1 MASLHRR
8 RHGAPRLRVLLWCAL
23 FVAFLLTGFQTGYR
37 LYTYLGDLLAVV
49 RISPGRI
56 AISPPSTLLTTG
68 SPDEGQVGLPQ
79 WAGKGR
85 VNILIL
91 GTDRRDKGE
100 KAARTDTMMVASLD
114 PVARRAVVLSIPR
127 DLWVFIP
134 GYGEGRI
141 NTAHFYGELNG
152 GQGPVLA
159 KETVEANLGIPI
171 DYHVRLDFEGFKGI
185 VDTLGGVTI
194 DVEAPI
200 RDDMFPDDNYGYR
213 TIHIPA
219 GRQEMD
225 GTMLL
230 RYVRTRHGG
239 NDFERMRRQQQA
251 LRALAQRA
259 LNLDLLPRLPA
270 LINTALDAIS
280 TDIQPLEILALANL
294 GSQIG
299 LDGLEMKAIDESLTT
314 PFVTLDGAQILLPD
328 KAGMEAMLEGLFAP
342 STSQASLDASPAP
355 GPSRLPPWTATFQ
368 GRQGVPGRGTR
379 TGWQVP
385 LACHPSTLSGLGQ
398 GVPGQAGQAASEGEV
413 RIVIRNGTMQ
423 VGLAEEV
430 ADLLYRR
437 GYDVQKH
444 IDLEA
449 PQYEET
455 VITSREESME
465 LARNLAG
472 LLGIDRVFLTSFEG
486 EDAEIT
492 ILLGQGFALP

>member
-1 MASLHRR
+1 MSLHRR
-8 RHGAPRLRVLLWCAL
+8 RHGAPWLRGLLWCTL

-37 LYTYLGDLLAVV
+37 AYTYLGDLLAVV

-56 AISPPSTLLTTG
+56 AFSPPSTLLTTG
-68 SPDEGQVGLPQ
+68 SPEEGQVGLPQ
-79 WAGKGR
+79 WGGKGR

-91 GTDRRDKGE
+91 GTDRRSEGE
-100 KAARTDTMMVASLD
+100 RAARTDTMMVASLD
-114 PVARRAVVLSIPR
+114 PVAKRAVILSIPR

-152 GQGPVLA
+152 QGPALA

-171 DYHVRLDFEGFKGI
+171 DYYVRLDFEGFKEI
-185 VDTLGGVTI
+185 VDTLGGVSI

-213 TIHIPA
+213 TIYIPA

-225 GTMLL
+225 GEMLL
-230 RYVRTRHGG
+230 QYVRTRHGG

-259 LNLDLLPRLPA
+259 LDLNLLPRLPA

-280 TDIQPLEILALANL
+280 SDIQPLEILALANL

-314 PFVTLDGAQILLPD
+314 PFMTLDGAQILLPY
-328 KAGMEAMLEGLFAP
+328 KARIEALLEELFGP
-342 STSQASLDASPAP
+342 STSLASLDNKD
-355 GPSRLPPWTATFQ
+355 
-368 GRQGVPGRGTR
+368 
-379 TGWQVP
+379 
-385 LACHPSTLSGLGQ
+385 
-398 GVPGQAGQAASEGEV
+398 EEV
-413 RIVIRNGTMQ
+413 RIVIRNGTTQ

-437 GYDVQKH
+437 GYDVQKY

-455 VITSREESME
+455 AITSREEGME

-472 LLGIDRVFLTSFEG
+472 LLGIDRVLLTSFEG
-486 EDAEIT
+486 EDADIT
-492 ILLGQGFALP
+492 ILLGRGFALP

>member
-1 MASLHRR
+1 VASLHRR
-8 RHGAPRLRVLLWCAL
+8 RHGAPWLRGLLWCTL

-37 LYTYLGDLLAVV
+37 VYTYLDDVLAVV
-49 RISPGRI
+49 RISSGRI
-56 AISPPSTLLTTG
+56 AFSPPSTLLTTG
-68 SPDEGQVGLPQ
+68 SPEEGQMGLPQ
-79 WAGKGR
+79 WGGKGR

-91 GTDRRDKGE
+91 GTDRRDTGE
-100 KAARTDTMMVASLD
+100 RAARTDTMMVASLD
-114 PVARRAVVLSIPR
+114 PVAKSAVVFSIPR

-152 GQGPVLA
+152 GQGPLLA

-171 DYHVRLDFEGFKGI
+171 DYYVRLDFEGFKEM
-185 VDTLGGVTI
+185 VDTLGGITI

-200 RDDMFPDDNYGYR
+200 RDDMFPDDDYGYR
-213 TIHIPA
+213 TIYIPA

-225 GTMLL
+225 GEMLL
-230 RYVRTRHGG
+230 QYVRTRHGG
-239 NDFERMRRQQQA
+239 SDFERMRRQQQA

-294 GSQIG
+294 GNQIG
-299 LDGLEMKAIDESLTT
+299 LDGLEMKAIDESLAT
-314 PFVTLDGAQILLPD
+314 PFVTLDGAQILLPN
-328 KAGMEAMLEGLFAP
+328 KAGIEVMLEELFAP
-342 STSQASLDASPAP
+342 SISLASLENK
-355 GPSRLPPWTATFQ
+355 G
-368 GRQGVPGRGTR
+368 
-379 TGWQVP
+379 
-385 LACHPSTLSGLGQ
+385 
-398 GVPGQAGQAASEGEV
+398 GEV
-413 RIVIRNGTMQ
+413 RIVIRNGTTQ
-423 VGLAEEV
+423 VGFAEEV

-437 GYDVQKH
+437 GYDVQRYS
-444 IDLEA
+444 DLEA
-449 PQYEET
+449 SQYEET

-472 LLGIDRVFLTSFEG
+472 LLGIDRVLLTSFEG

-492 ILLGQGFALP
+492 ILLGRGFALP

>member
-8 RHGAPRLRVLLWCAL
+8 HHRAPWLRALLWCTL
-23 FVAFLLTGFQTGYR
+23 FAAFLLTGFQTGYR
-37 LYTYLGDLLAVV
+37 AHTYLGDLLAVV

-56 AISPPSTLLTTG
+56 AFSPPSTLLTTG
-68 SPDEGQVGLPQ
+68 HPGEGQEGLPQ
-79 WAGKGR
+79 WGGKGR

-91 GTDRRDKGE
+91 GTDRRNEGE
-100 KAARTDTMMVASLD
+100 RAARTDTMMVASLD
-114 PVARRAVVLSIPR
+114 PVAGRAVILSIPR

-152 GQGPVLA
+152 GQGPAVV

-171 DYHVRLDFEGFKGI
+171 DYYVRLDFEGFKE
-185 VDTLGGVTI
+185 VVNTLGGVTI

-200 RDDMFPDDNYGYR
+200 RDDMFPDDNYGYQS
-213 TIHIPA
+213 IYIPA

-225 GTMLL
+225 GEMLL
-230 RYVRTRHGG
+230 QYVRTRHGR

-251 LRALAQRA
+251 LRALARRA
-259 LNLDLLPRLPA
+259 LDLNLLPRLPA

-314 PFVTLDGAQILLPD
+314 PFVTLDGAQILLPN
-328 KAGMEAMLEGLFAP
+328 KAGIEAMLEELFAP
-342 STSQASLDASPAP
+342 SIPLASLENK
-355 GPSRLPPWTATFQ
+355 
-368 GRQGVPGRGTR
+368 
-379 TGWQVP
+379 
-385 LACHPSTLSGLGQ
+385 GQ
-398 GVPGQAGQAASEGEV
+398 EV
-413 RIVIRNGTMQ
+413 RIVIRNDTTQ

-437 GYDVQKH
+437 GYDVQKY

-449 PQYEET
+449 PQFEET
-455 VITSREESME
+455 ALTSREESME

-472 LLGIDRVFLTSFEG
+472 LLGIDRVFLTAFEG
-486 EDAEIT
+486 EDADIT
-492 ILLGQGFALP
+492 ILLGRDFALP

>member
-1 MASLHRR
+1 MASLRR
-8 RHGAPRLRVLLWCAL
+8 RHHRAPWLRALLWCTL

-37 LYTYLGDLLAVV
+37 VYTYLGDLWAVV
-49 RISPGRI
+49 RIPPGRI
-56 AISPPSTLLTTG
+56 AFSPPSTLLTTG
-68 SPDEGQVGLPQ
+68 RPEEGQEGLPQ
-79 WAGKGR
+79 WGGKGR

-100 KAARTDTMMVASLD
+100 RAARTDTIMVASLD
-114 PVARRAVVLSIPR
+114 PVARRAVILSIPR

-141 NTAHFYGELNG
+141 NTAHFYGELSG
-152 GQGPVLA
+152 GQGPALA

-171 DYHVRLDFEGFKGI
+171 DYYVGLDFDGFREI

-213 TIHIPA
+213 SIYIPA
-219 GRQEMD
+219 GKQEMD
-225 GTMLL
+225 GEMLL
-230 RYVRTRHGG
+230 QYVRTRHGG

-259 LNLDLLPRLPA
+259 LSLDLLPRLPA
-270 LINTALDAIS
+270 LMNTTLDTIS
-280 TDIQPLEILALANL
+280 TDVQPLEILALANL
-294 GSQIG
+294 GSQID
-299 LDGLEMKAIDESLTT
+299 LDGLEMKAIDESLTI

-328 KAGMEAMLEGLFAP
+328 KAGIEAILEELFAP
-342 STSQASLDASPAP
+342 STSLASLENNREYVRHGEDGSPAP
-355 GPSRLPPWTATFQ
+355 GSSRIP
-368 GRQGVPGRGTR
+368 
-379 TGWQVP
+379 
-385 LACHPSTLSGLGQ
+385 
-398 GVPGQAGQAASEGEV
+398 GQAASDGEV
-413 RIVIRNGTMQ
+413 RIIIRNGTTQ

-437 GYDVQKH
+437 GYDVQKY

-455 VITSREESME
+455 AITSREESME

-472 LLGIDRVFLTSFEG
+472 LLGIDRVLLTSFEG
-486 EDAEIT
+486 EDADIT
-492 ILLGQGFALP
+492 ILLGRGFALP

>member
-8 RHGAPRLRVLLWCAL
+8 RHGAPWLRALLWCTL

-37 LYTYLGDLLAVV
+37 VQTYLGDLLAVL

-56 AISPPSTLLTTG
+56 AFSPPTTLLTTG
-68 SPDEGQVGLPQ
+68 RPEEGQEGLPQ
-79 WAGKGR
+79 WGGKGR

-91 GTDRRDKGE
+91 GTDRRDEGE
-100 KAARTDTMMVASLD
+100 RAARTDTIMVASLD
-114 PVARRAVVLSIPR
+114 PVARRGLILSIPR

-141 NTAHFYGELNG
+141 NTAYFYGELNG
-152 GQGPVLA
+152 QGPALA

-171 DYHVRLDFEGFKGI
+171 DHYVLLDFEGFKKI

-200 RDDMFPDDNYGYR
+200 RDHIFPDDNYGYK
-213 TIHIPA
+213 TIYIPA

-225 GTMLL
+225 GEMLL
-230 RYVRTRHGG
+230 QYVRTRHGG
-239 NDFERMRRQQQA
+239 DDFERMRRQQQA

-259 LNLDLLPRLPA
+259 FDLDLLPRLPA
-270 LINTALDAIS
+270 LIDTALDAIS

-299 LDGLEMKAIDESLTT
+299 LDGLEMKAIDESFTT

-328 KAGMEAMLEGLFAP
+328 KTGIEAILEELFAP
-342 STSQASLDASPAP
+342 STSLAS
-355 GPSRLPPWTATFQ
+355 Q
-368 GRQGVPGRGTR
+368 ENN
-379 TGWQVP
+379 
-385 LACHPSTLSGLGQ
+385 H
-398 GVPGQAGQAASEGEV
+398 EGEV
-413 RIVIRNGTMQ
+413 RIVIRNGTTQ

-437 GYDVQKH
+437 GYDVQKY
-444 IDLEA
+444 IDLDL

-455 VITSREESME
+455 VIASREESTE
-465 LARNLAG
+465 SARNLAG
-472 LLGIDRVFLTSFEG
+472 LLGIDQVLLTSFEG
-486 EDAEIT
+486 EDADIT

>member
-1 MASLHRR
+1 M
-8 RHGAPRLRVLLWCAL
+8 
-23 FVAFLLTGFQTGYR
+23 
-37 LYTYLGDLLAVV
+37 
-49 RISPGRI
+49 
-56 AISPPSTLLTTG
+56 
-68 SPDEGQVGLPQ
+68 GLPQ
-79 WAGKGR
+79 WGGKGR

-100 KAARTDTMMVASLD
+100 RAARTDTMMVASLD

-171 DYHVRLDFEGFKGI
+171 DYYVRLDFEGFKEI

-200 RDDMFPDDNYGYR
+200 RDDMFPDDDYGYR

-225 GTMLL
+225 GEMLL
-230 RYVRTRHGG
+230 QYVRTRHGG

-259 LNLDLLPRLPA
+259 LDLDLLPRLPV

-294 GSQIG
+294 GNQIG

-328 KAGMEAMLEGLFAP
+328 KAGIEAMLEELFAP
-342 STSQASLDASPAP
+342 SISLASLENN
-355 GPSRLPPWTATFQ
+355 
-368 GRQGVPGRGTR
+368 
-379 TGWQVP
+379 
-385 LACHPSTLSGLGQ
+385 H
-398 GVPGQAGQAASEGEV
+398 EEV
-413 RIVIRNGTMQ
+413 RIVIRNGTTQ

-437 GYDVQKH
+437 GYDVQKQ

-472 LLGIDRVFLTSFEG
+472 LLGIDRVLLTSFEG
-486 EDAEIT
+486 EDADIT
-492 ILLGQGFALP
+492 ILLGRGFALP

>member
-8 RHGAPRLRVLLWCAL
+8 RHGAPWLRALLWCTL

-37 LYTYLGDLLAVV
+37 VQTYLGDLLAVL

-56 AISPPSTLLTTG
+56 AFSPPTTLLTTG
-68 SPDEGQVGLPQ
+68 RPEEGQEGLPQ
-79 WAGKGR
+79 WGGKGR

-91 GTDRRDKGE
+91 GTDRRDEGE
-100 KAARTDTMMVASLD
+100 RAARTDTIMVASLD
-114 PVARRAVVLSIPR
+114 PVARRAVILSIPR

-152 GQGPVLA
+152 QGPALA

-171 DYHVRLDFEGFKGI
+171 DHYVLLDFEGFKKI

-200 RDDMFPDDNYGYR
+200 RDDMFPDDNYGYK
-213 TIHIPA
+213 TIYIPA

-225 GTMLL
+225 GEMLL
-230 RYVRTRHGG
+230 QYVRTRHGG
-239 NDFERMRRQQQA
+239 DDFERMRRQQQA

-259 LNLDLLPRLPA
+259 FDLDLLPRLPA
-270 LINTALDAIS
+270 LIDTALDAIS

-299 LDGLEMKAIDESLTT
+299 LDGLEMKAIDESFTT

-328 KAGMEAMLEGLFAP
+328 KTGIEAILEELFAP
-342 STSQASLDASPAP
+342 STSLAS
-355 GPSRLPPWTATFQ
+355 Q
-368 GRQGVPGRGTR
+368 ENN
-379 TGWQVP
+379 
-385 LACHPSTLSGLGQ
+385 H
-398 GVPGQAGQAASEGEV
+398 EGEV
-413 RIVIRNGTMQ
+413 RIVIRNGTTQ

-437 GYDVQKH
+437 GYDVQKY
-444 IDLEA
+444 IDLDL

-455 VITSREESME
+455 VIASREESME
-465 LARNLAG
+465 SARNLAG
-472 LLGIDRVFLTSFEG
+472 LLGIDQVLLTSFEG
-486 EDAEIT
+486 EDADIT

>member
-8 RHGAPRLRVLLWCAL
+8 RHGAPRLRALLWCTL

-37 LYTYLGDLLAVV
+37 VHTYLGDLLAVV

-56 AISPPSTLLTTG
+56 AFSPPFTLLTAG
-68 SPDEGQVGLPQ
+68 SPEEGQVGVPQ
-79 WAGKGR
+79 WGGKGR

-100 KAARTDTMMVASLD
+100 RAARTDTMMVASLD

-152 GQGPVLA
+152 GQGPALA

-171 DYHVRLDFEGFKGI
+171 DYYVRLDFEGFKEI

-200 RDDMFPDDNYGYR
+200 RDDMFPDDDYGYR
-213 TIHIPA
+213 TIYIPA

-225 GTMLL
+225 GETLL
-230 RYVRTRHGG
+230 QYVRTRHGG

-259 LNLDLLPRLPA
+259 LDLNLLPRLPA

-328 KAGMEAMLEGLFAP
+328 KAAIEATLEELFAP
-342 STSQASLDASPAP
+342 SSASL
-355 GPSRLPPWTATFQ
+355 
-368 GRQGVPGRGTR
+368 
-379 TGWQVP
+379 
-385 LACHPSTLSGLGQ
+385 
-398 GVPGQAGQAASEGEV
+398 ENNNGEV
-413 RIVIRNGTMQ
+413 RIVIRNGAAQ

-437 GYDVQKH
+437 GYDVQKQ
-444 IDLEA
+444 IDLDLA
-449 PQYEET
+449 QYEET
-455 VITSREESME
+455 AITSSEESME

-472 LLGIDRVFLTSFEG
+472 LLGIERVLSTSFEG
-486 EDAEIT
+486 EDADIT
-492 ILLGQGFALP
+492 IILGPGFALP

>member
-1 MASLHRR
+1 VASLHRR
-8 RHGAPRLRVLLWCAL
+8 HHGTPWLRGVLWCTL

-37 LYTYLGDLLAVV
+37 VHTYLGDLLAVL

-56 AISPPSTLLTTG
+56 ALSPPSTPITTG
-68 SPDEGQVGLPQ
+68 SPEEGQVGLPQ
-79 WAGKGR
+79 WGGKGR

-91 GTDRRDKGE
+91 GTDRRDEGE
-100 KAARTDTMMVASLD
+100 RAVRTDTMMVASLD
-114 PVARRAVVLSIPR
+114 PVARRAVVFSIPR

-152 GQGPVLA
+152 GQGPALA

-171 DYHVRLDFEGFKGI
+171 DYYVRLDFEGFKEI
-185 VDTLGGVTI
+185 VDTLGGITI

-200 RDDMFPDDNYGYR
+200 RDDMFPDDDYGYR

-219 GRQEMD
+219 GKQEMD
-225 GTMLL
+225 GEMLL
-230 RYVRTRHGG
+230 QYVRTRHGG
-239 NDFERMRRQQQA
+239 NDFERVRRQQQA

-259 LNLDLLPRLPA
+259 LDLNLLPRLPA

-294 GSQIG
+294 GNQIG

-328 KAGMEAMLEGLFAP
+328 KAGIEAMLEGLFAP
-342 STSQASLDASPAP
+342 SIPLASLEKK
-355 GPSRLPPWTATFQ
+355 G
-368 GRQGVPGRGTR
+368 
-379 TGWQVP
+379 
-385 LACHPSTLSGLGQ
+385 
-398 GVPGQAGQAASEGEV
+398 EEV
-413 RIVIRNGTMQ
+413 RMVVRNGTTQ

-437 GYDVQKH
+437 GYDVQKQ

-455 VITSREESME
+455 VIASREESKE
-465 LARNLAG
+465 LAWNIAG
-472 LLGIDRVFLTSFEG
+472 LLGIDRVLLASFEG
-486 EDAEIT
+486 EDADIT
-492 ILLGQGFALP
+492 ILLGRGFALP

>member
-8 RHGAPRLRVLLWCAL
+8 RHRAPWLRALLWCAL

-37 LYTYLGDLLAVV
+37 VQAHLGDLLAVV
-49 RISPGRI
+49 RISSGRI
-56 AISPPSTLLTTG
+56 AFSPPSTLLTTE
-68 SPDEGQVGLPQ
+68 SPEAGQEGLPQ
-79 WAGKGR
+79 WGGKGR

-114 PVARRAVVLSIPR
+114 PVGRRAVILSIPR

-134 GYGEGRI
+134 GYGERRI

-152 GQGPVLA
+152 QGPALA
-159 KETVEANLGIPI
+159 KETVETNLGIPI
-171 DYHVRLDFEGFKGI
+171 DYYVRLDFEGFKEV

-213 TIHIPA
+213 SIYIPA

-225 GTMLL
+225 GETLL
-230 RYVRTRHGG
+230 QYVRTRHGG

-251 LRALAQRA
+251 LRALAQRV
-259 LNLDLLPRLPA
+259 LSLDLLPRLPA
-270 LINTALDAIS
+270 LIDTALDAIS
-280 TDIQPLEILALANL
+280 TDLQPLEILALANL

-299 LDGLEMKAIDESLTT
+299 LDGVEMKAIDESLTT

-328 KAGMEAMLEGLFAP
+328 KTGIEAMLEGLLAP
-342 STSQASLDASPAP
+342 SLASLEN
-355 GPSRLPPWTATFQ
+355 
-368 GRQGVPGRGTR
+368 RG
-379 TGWQVP
+379 
-385 LACHPSTLSGLGQ
+385 
-398 GVPGQAGQAASEGEV
+398 EEV
-413 RIVIRNGTMQ
+413 RIVIRNGTTR

-437 GYDVQKH
+437 GYDIQEH

-455 VITSREESME
+455 VIASREESME
-465 LARNLAG
+465 LARNIAG
-472 LLGIDRVFLTSFEG
+472 LLGIERVLLASFQG
-486 EDAEIT
+486 EDADIT

>member
-8 RHGAPRLRVLLWCAL
+8 RHGAPWLRALLWCTL

-37 LYTYLGDLLAVV
+37 VHTYLGDLLAVV

-56 AISPPSTLLTTG
+56 AFSPPSTLLTTG
-68 SPDEGQVGLPQ
+68 SPEEGQMGLPQ
-79 WAGKGR
+79 WGGKGR

-100 KAARTDTMMVASLD
+100 RAARTDTMIVASLD

-141 NTAHFYGELNG
+141 NTVHFYGELNG

-171 DYHVRLDFEGFKGI
+171 DYYVRLDFEGFKEV

-200 RDDMFPDDNYGYR
+200 RDDMFPDDDYGYR

-225 GTMLL
+225 GEMLL
-230 RYVRTRHGG
+230 QYVRTRHGG

-259 LNLDLLPRLPA
+259 LDLDLLPRLPA

-294 GSQIG
+294 GNQIG

-328 KAGMEAMLEGLFAP
+328 KAGIEAMLEELFAP
-342 STSQASLDASPAP
+342 SISLASLENK
-355 GPSRLPPWTATFQ
+355 
-368 GRQGVPGRGTR
+368 
-379 TGWQVP
+379 
-385 LACHPSTLSGLGQ
+385 GQ
-398 GVPGQAGQAASEGEV
+398 EV
-413 RIVIRNGTMQ
+413 RIVIRNGTTQ

-437 GYDVQKH
+437 GYDVQKQ
-444 IDLEA
+444 IDLDS

-465 LARNLAG
+465 LAWNLAG
-472 LLGIDRVFLTSFEG
+472 LLGIDRVLLTSFEG
-486 EDAEIT
+486 EDADIT
-492 ILLGQGFALP
+492 ILLGRGFALP

>member
-8 RHGAPRLRVLLWCAL
+8 RHGAPWLRALLWCTL

-37 LYTYLGDLLAVV
+37 VHTYLGDLLAVV

-56 AISPPSTLLTTG
+56 AFSPPSTLLTTG
-68 SPDEGQVGLPQ
+68 SPEEGQMGLPQ
-79 WAGKGR
+79 WGGKGR

-100 KAARTDTMMVASLD
+100 RAARTDTMMVASLD

-141 NTAHFYGELNG
+141 NTVHFYGELNG

-171 DYHVRLDFEGFKGI
+171 DYYVRLDFEGFKEV

-200 RDDMFPDDNYGYR
+200 RDDMFPDDDYGYR

-225 GTMLL
+225 GEMLL
-230 RYVRTRHGG
+230 QYVRTRHGG

-259 LNLDLLPRLPA
+259 LDLDLLPRLPA

-294 GSQIG
+294 GNQIG

-328 KAGMEAMLEGLFAP
+328 KAGIEAMLEELFAP
-342 STSQASLDASPAP
+342 SISLASLENK
-355 GPSRLPPWTATFQ
+355 
-368 GRQGVPGRGTR
+368 
-379 TGWQVP
+379 
-385 LACHPSTLSGLGQ
+385 GQ
-398 GVPGQAGQAASEGEV
+398 EV
-413 RIVIRNGTMQ
+413 RIVIRNGTTQ

-437 GYDVQKH
+437 GYDVQKQ
-444 IDLEA
+444 IDLDS

-465 LARNLAG
+465 LAWNLAG
-472 LLGIDRVFLTSFEG
+472 LLGIDRVLLTSFEG
-486 EDAEIT
+486 EDADIT
-492 ILLGQGFALP
+492 ILLGRGFALP

>member
-1 MASLHRR
+1 VASLHRR
-8 RHGAPRLRVLLWCAL
+8 RHSVPWLRGLLWCAL

-37 LYTYLGDLLAVV
+37 VHTYLGDLLAVV

-56 AISPPSTLLTTG
+56 ALSPPSTLLTTG
-68 SPDEGQVGLPQ
+68 SPEEGQEGLPQ
-79 WAGKGR
+79 WGGKGR
-85 VNILIL
+85 VNILVL

-100 KAARTDTMMVASLD
+100 RAARTDTMMVASLD

-152 GQGPVLA
+152 GQGPLLA

-171 DYHVRLDFEGFKGI
+171 DYYVRLDFEGFKEI

-213 TIHIPA
+213 TIYIPA

-225 GTMLL
+225 GEMLL
-230 RYVRTRHGG
+230 QYVRTRHGG

-259 LNLDLLPRLPA
+259 LDLNLLPHLPA

-294 GSQIG
+294 GNQIG
-299 LDGLEMKAIDESLTT
+299 LDGLEMKAIDGSLTT
-314 PFVTLDGAQILLPD
+314 PFLTLDGAQILLPD
-328 KAGMEAMLEGLFAP
+328 KAGIEAMLEGLFAP
-342 STSQASLDASPAP
+342 SISLASLENK
-355 GPSRLPPWTATFQ
+355 G
-368 GRQGVPGRGTR
+368 
-379 TGWQVP
+379 
-385 LACHPSTLSGLGQ
+385 
-398 GVPGQAGQAASEGEV
+398 EEV
-413 RIVIRNGTMQ
+413 RIVVRNGTAQ
-423 VGLAEEV
+423 VGLAEGV

-437 GYDVQKH
+437 GYDVQKY
-444 IDLEA
+444 IDLDSS
-449 PQYEET
+449 QYEET
-455 VITSREESME
+455 VIASREESME
-465 LARNLAG
+465 WARNLAG
-472 LLGIDRVFLTSFEG
+472 LLGIERVLLTSFEG
-486 EDAEIT
+486 EDADIT
-492 ILLGQGFALP
+492 ILLGRGFALP

>member
-8 RHGAPRLRVLLWCAL
+8 RHGTPWLRALLWCTL

-37 LYTYLGDLLAVV
+37 AHAYLGDLLAVV
-49 RISPGRI
+49 RVSPGRI
-56 AISPPSTLLTTG
+56 ASSPPLTLLTTG
-68 SPDEGQVGLPQ
+68 HPEEGQEGLLP
-79 WAGKGR
+79 WGGKER
-85 VNILIL
+85 INILIL

-100 KAARTDTMMVASLD
+100 RAARTDTMMVASLD
-114 PVARRAVVLSIPR
+114 PVARRAVLLSIPR

-141 NTAHFYGELNG
+141 NTAYFYGEVDG
-152 GQGPVLA
+152 GQGPALA

-171 DYHVRLDFEGFKGI
+171 DYYVGLDFEGFKEI

-200 RDDMFPDDNYGYR
+200 RDDLFPDDNYGYR
-213 TIHIPA
+213 SIYIPA

-225 GTMLL
+225 GEMLL
-230 RYVRTRHGG
+230 QYVRTRHGG

-259 LNLDLLPRLPA
+259 LNLNLLPRLPA
-270 LINTALDAIS
+270 LINTTLDAIS

-299 LDGLEMKAIDESLTT
+299 LDGLEMRAIDESLTT

-328 KAGMEAMLEGLFAP
+328 EAGIEAMLEELFAP
-342 STSQASLDASPAP
+342 STSL
-355 GPSRLPPWTATFQ
+355 
-368 GRQGVPGRGTR
+368 V
-379 TGWQVP
+379 
-385 LACHPSTLSGLGQ
+385 GLEN
-398 GVPGQAGQAASEGEV
+398 EGEEV
-413 RIVIRNGTMQ
+413 RIVIRNGTTQ
-423 VGLAEEV
+423 VGLAGEV

-437 GYDVQKH
+437 GYDVQKQ

-449 PQYEET
+449 PQFEET

-472 LLGIDRVFLTSFEG
+472 LLGIDRVLLASFES
-486 EDAEIT
+486 EDADIT
-492 ILLGQGFALP
+492 ILLGRGFALP

>member
-1 MASLHRR
+1 VASLHRR
-8 RHGAPRLRVLLWCAL
+8 RHGAPRLRALLWCTL

-37 LYTYLGDLLAVV
+37 VHTYLGDLLAVV

-56 AISPPSTLLTTG
+56 AFSPPFTLLTAG
-68 SPDEGQVGLPQ
+68 SPEEGQVGVPQ
-79 WAGKGR
+79 WGGKGR

-100 KAARTDTMMVASLD
+100 RAARTDTMMVASLD

-152 GQGPVLA
+152 GQGPALA

-171 DYHVRLDFEGFKGI
+171 DYYVRLDFEGFKEI

-200 RDDMFPDDNYGYR
+200 RDDMFPDDDYGYR
-213 TIHIPA
+213 TIYIPA

-225 GTMLL
+225 GETLL
-230 RYVRTRHGG
+230 QYVRTRHGG

-259 LNLDLLPRLPA
+259 LDLNLLPRLPA

-328 KAGMEAMLEGLFAP
+328 KAAIEATLEELFAP
-342 STSQASLDASPAP
+342 SSASL
-355 GPSRLPPWTATFQ
+355 
-368 GRQGVPGRGTR
+368 
-379 TGWQVP
+379 
-385 LACHPSTLSGLGQ
+385 
-398 GVPGQAGQAASEGEV
+398 ENNNGEV
-413 RIVIRNGTMQ
+413 RIVIRNGAAQ

-437 GYDVQKH
+437 GYDVQKQ
-444 IDLEA
+444 IDLDLA
-449 PQYEET
+449 QYEET
-455 VITSREESME
+455 AITSSEESME

-472 LLGIDRVFLTSFEG
+472 LLGIERVLSTSFEG
-486 EDAEIT
+486 EDADIT
-492 ILLGQGFALP
+492 IILGPGFALP

>member
-8 RHGAPRLRVLLWCAL
+8 RHGASWLRGLLWCTL

-37 LYTYLGDLLAVV
+37 VHTYLDDLLAVI

-56 AISPPSTLLTTG
+56 ALSPPSTLLITG
-68 SPDEGQVGLPQ
+68 SPEEGQEKLPQ
-79 WAGKGR
+79 WGGKER
-85 VNILIL
+85 VDILIL

-100 KAARTDTMMVASLD
+100 RAARTDTMMVASLD
-114 PVARRAVVLSIPR
+114 PVARRAVILSIPR

-152 GQGPVLA
+152 GQGPALA
-159 KETVEANLGIPI
+159 KATVEANLGIPI
-171 DYHVRLDFEGFKGI
+171 DYYVRLDFEGFKEI

-200 RDDMFPDDNYGYR
+200 RDDMFPDDDYGYR
-213 TIHIPA
+213 TIYIPA

-225 GTMLL
+225 GEMLL
-230 RYVRTRHGG
+230 QYVRTRHRG
-239 NDFERMRRQQQA
+239 NDFERVKRQQQA
-251 LRALAQRA
+251 LRALAQRVLD
-259 LNLDLLPRLPA
+259 LNLLPRLPE
-270 LINTALDAIS
+270 LISTVFDTIS

-294 GSQIG
+294 GNQIG
-299 LDGLEMKAIDESLTT
+299 LDGLEMKAIDESLAT

-328 KAGMEAMLEGLFAP
+328 KAGIEAMLQELFAP
-342 STSQASLDASPAP
+342 STSLASLENK
-355 GPSRLPPWTATFQ
+355 
-368 GRQGVPGRGTR
+368 
-379 TGWQVP
+379 
-385 LACHPSTLSGLGQ
+385 GQ
-398 GVPGQAGQAASEGEV
+398 EV
-413 RIVIRNGTMQ
+413 RIVVRNGTTQ

-437 GYDVQKH
+437 GYDVQEQ
-444 IDLEA
+444 IDLDL

-472 LLGIDRVFLTSFEG
+472 LLGIDRVLLASFEG

-492 ILLGQGFALP
+492 ILLGRGFALP

>member
-1 MASLHRR
+1 VASLHRR
-8 RHGAPRLRVLLWCAL
+8 RHGAPWLRGLLWCTL

-37 LYTYLGDLLAVV
+37 VYTYLDDLLAVV
-49 RISPGRI
+49 RISSGRI
-56 AISPPSTLLTTG
+56 AFSPPSTLLTTG
-68 SPDEGQVGLPQ
+68 SPEEGQMGLPQ
-79 WAGKGR
+79 WGGKGR

-100 KAARTDTMMVASLD
+100 RAARTDTMMVASLD
-114 PVARRAVVLSIPR
+114 PVAKSAVVFSIPR

-152 GQGPVLA
+152 GQGPLLA

-171 DYHVRLDFEGFKGI
+171 DYYVRLDFEGFKEM

-200 RDDMFPDDNYGYR
+200 RDDMFPDDDYGYR
-213 TIHIPA
+213 TIYIPA

-225 GTMLL
+225 GEMLL
-230 RYVRTRHGG
+230 QYVRTRHGG

-294 GSQIG
+294 GNEIG
-299 LDGLEMKAIDESLTT
+299 LDGLEMKAIDESLAT
-314 PFVTLDGAQILLPD
+314 PFVTLDGAQILLPN
-328 KAGMEAMLEGLFAP
+328 KAGIEVMLEELFAP
-342 STSQASLDASPAP
+342 SISLASLENK
-355 GPSRLPPWTATFQ
+355 G
-368 GRQGVPGRGTR
+368 
-379 TGWQVP
+379 
-385 LACHPSTLSGLGQ
+385 
-398 GVPGQAGQAASEGEV
+398 GEV
-413 RIVIRNGTMQ
+413 RIVIRNGTTQ

-437 GYDVQKH
+437 GYDVQRYS
-444 IDLEA
+444 DLEA
-449 PQYEET
+449 SQYEET

-472 LLGIDRVFLTSFEG
+472 LLGIDRVLLTSFEG
-486 EDAEIT
+486 EDADVT
-492 ILLGQGFALP
+492 ILLGRGFALP

>member
-1 MASLHRR
+1 
-8 RHGAPRLRVLLWCAL
+8 
-23 FVAFLLTGFQTGYR
+23 
-37 LYTYLGDLLAVV
+37 
-49 RISPGRI
+49 
-56 AISPPSTLLTTG
+56 
-68 SPDEGQVGLPQ
+68 
-79 WAGKGR
+79 
-85 VNILIL
+85 
-91 GTDRRDKGE
+91 
-100 KAARTDTMMVASLD
+100 MMVASLD

-141 NTAHFYGELNG
+141 NTAYFYGELSG
-152 GQGPVLA
+152 GQGPALA
-159 KETVEANLGIPI
+159 KETVESNLGIPI
-171 DYHVRLDFEGFKGI
+171 DYYLRLDFEGFKEI

-213 TIHIPA
+213 TIYIPA

-225 GTMLL
+225 GEMLL
-230 RYVRTRHGG
+230 QYVRTRHGG

-259 LNLDLLPRLPA
+259 LDLDLLPRLPA

-294 GSQIG
+294 GNQIG
-299 LDGLEMKAIDESLTT
+299 LDGLETKAIDESLTT
-314 PFVTLDGAQILLPD
+314 SFVTLDGAQILLPD
-328 KAGMEAMLEGLFAP
+328 KVGIEAMLEELFAP
-342 STSQASLDASPAP
+342 SASLASVEDKGECVRHPEDASPAP
-355 GPSRLPPWTATFQ
+355 GPSRLP
-368 GRQGVPGRGTR
+368 
-379 TGWQVP
+379 
-385 LACHPSTLSGLGQ
+385 Q
-398 GVPGQAGQAASEGEV
+398 GVPGQVGQAASEGEV
-413 RIVIRNGTMQ
+413 RIVIRNGTTQ

-455 VITSREESME
+455 VIASREESME
-465 LARNLAG
+465 SARNLSG
-472 LLGIDRVFLTSFEG
+472 LLGIDRVLLTSFEG
-486 EDAEIT
+486 EDADIT
-492 ILLGQGFALP
+492 ILLGRGFALP

>member
-1 MASLHRR
+1 
-8 RHGAPRLRVLLWCAL
+8 
-23 FVAFLLTGFQTGYR
+23 
-37 LYTYLGDLLAVV
+37 
-49 RISPGRI
+49 
-56 AISPPSTLLTTG
+56 
-68 SPDEGQVGLPQ
+68 
-79 WAGKGR
+79 
-85 VNILIL
+85 
-91 GTDRRDKGE
+91 
-100 KAARTDTMMVASLD
+100 MMVASLD

-152 GQGPVLA
+152 GQGPALA

-171 DYHVRLDFEGFKGI
+171 DYYVRLDFEGFKEI

-200 RDDMFPDDNYGYR
+200 RDDMFPDDDYGYR
-213 TIHIPA
+213 TIYIPA

-225 GTMLL
+225 GETLL
-230 RYVRTRHGG
+230 QYVRTRHGG

-259 LNLDLLPRLPA
+259 LDLNLLPRLPA

-294 GSQIG
+294 GSRIG

-328 KAGMEAMLEGLFAP
+328 KAAIEATLEELFAP
-342 STSQASLDASPAP
+342 SSASL
-355 GPSRLPPWTATFQ
+355 
-368 GRQGVPGRGTR
+368 
-379 TGWQVP
+379 
-385 LACHPSTLSGLGQ
+385 
-398 GVPGQAGQAASEGEV
+398 ENNNGEV
-413 RIVIRNGTMQ
+413 RIVIRNGAAQ

-437 GYDVQKH
+437 GYDVQKQ
-444 IDLEA
+444 IDLDLA
-449 PQYEET
+449 QYEET
-455 VITSREESME
+455 AITSSEESME

-472 LLGIDRVFLTSFEG
+472 LLGIERVLSTSFEG
-486 EDAEIT
+486 EDADIT
-492 ILLGQGFALP
+492 IILGPGFALP

>member
-1 MASLHRR
+1 VASLHRR
-8 RHGAPRLRVLLWCAL
+8 RHGAPWLRGLLWCTL

-37 LYTYLGDLLAVV
+37 VETYLGNLLTAVG
-49 RISPGRI
+49 ISPRRI
-56 AISPPSTLLTTG
+56 AFPPTSTLLTTG
-68 SPDEGQVGLPQ
+68 SPEESQVGLPQ
-79 WAGKGR
+79 WGGKGR
-85 VNILIL
+85 VNILVL
-91 GTDRRDKGE
+91 GTDRRDE
-100 KAARTDTMMVASLD
+100 EERAARTDTMMVASLD
-114 PVARRAVVLSIPR
+114 PVARRAVILSIPR

-152 GQGPVLA
+152 GQGPALA

-171 DYHVRLDFEGFKGI
+171 DYYLRLDFEGFKEI

-213 TIHIPA
+213 TLYIPA
-219 GRQEMD
+219 GKQEMD
-225 GTMLL
+225 GETLL
-230 RYVRTRHGG
+230 QYVRTRHGA

-259 LNLDLLPRLPA
+259 LDLNLLPRLPA
-270 LINTALDAIS
+270 LIKTALDAIS

-294 GSQIG
+294 GNQIG
-299 LDGLEMKAIDESLTT
+299 LDGVEMKAIDESLTT

-328 KAGMEAMLEGLFAP
+328 KAGIEAMLKELFAP
-342 STSQASLDASPAP
+342 PGSLANMEN
-355 GPSRLPPWTATFQ
+355 
-368 GRQGVPGRGTR
+368 RG
-379 TGWQVP
+379 
-385 LACHPSTLSGLGQ
+385 
-398 GVPGQAGQAASEGEV
+398 EEV
-413 RIVIRNGTMQ
+413 RIVIRNGTAR

-437 GYDVQKH
+437 GYDIQKY
-444 IDLEA
+444 IDLEM

-455 VITSREESME
+455 IIASREESME
-465 LARNLAG
+465 LARNLAA
-472 LLGIDRVFLTSFEG
+472 LLGIDRVLLTSFEG

>member
-1 MASLHRR
+1 VASLHRR
-8 RHGAPRLRVLLWCAL
+8 RHGVPWLRALLWCIL

-37 LYTYLGDLLAVV
+37 LQTYLGDLLAVV

-56 AISPPSTLLTTG
+56 AFSPPSTLLTTG
-68 SPDEGQVGLPQ
+68 RPEEGQEGLPQ
-79 WAGKGR
+79 WSGKGR

-91 GTDRRDKGE
+91 GTDRRDKE
-100 KAARTDTMMVASLD
+100 ERAARTDTMMVASLD
-114 PVARRAVVLSIPR
+114 PVARRVLILSIPR

-152 GQGPVLA
+152 AQGPTLA

-171 DYHVRLDFEGFKGI
+171 DYYVLLDFEGFKEI

-200 RDDMFPDDNYGYR
+200 RDDMFPDASYGYK
-213 TIHIPA
+213 TIYIPA

-225 GTMLL
+225 GEMLL
-230 RYVRTRHGG
+230 QYVRTRHGG
-239 NDFERMRRQQQA
+239 DDFERMRRQQQA
-251 LRALAQRA
+251 LWALAQRA
-259 LNLDLLPRLPA
+259 LSLNLLPRLPA

-314 PFVTLDGAQILLPD
+314 PFVTLDGAQILLSD
-328 KAGMEAMLEGLFAP
+328 KAGIEAMLEELFAP
-342 STSQASLDASPAP
+342 STSLASLEN
-355 GPSRLPPWTATFQ
+355 R
-368 GRQGVPGRGTR
+368 
-379 TGWQVP
+379 
-385 LACHPSTLSGLGQ
+385 
-398 GVPGQAGQAASEGEV
+398 SEEV
-413 RIVIRNGTMQ
+413 RIVIRNGTAQ

-437 GYDVQKH
+437 GFDVQKY

-455 VITSREESME
+455 VIASREESME
-465 LARNLAG
+465 SARNLAG
-472 LLGIDRVFLTSFEG
+472 LLGIDRVLLTSFEG
-486 EDAEIT
+486 EDADIT
-492 ILLGQGFALP
+492 ILLGRGFAFP

>member
-8 RHGAPRLRVLLWCAL
+8 RQGVPWLRGLLWWAL
-23 FVAFLLTGFQTGYR
+23 FIAFLLTGLLTGCR

-49 RISPGRI
+49 RISPEGI
-56 AISPPSTLLTTG
+56 ALSPPSTLLPTG
-68 SPDEGQVGLPQ
+68 SPEEGQVGHPQ
-79 WAGKGR
+79 WGGKGR

-91 GTDRRDKGE
+91 GTDRRDEGE

-114 PVARRAVVLSIPR
+114 PVANRAVVLSIPR

-152 GQGPVLA
+152 GQGPALA

-171 DYHVRLDFEGFKGI
+171 DYYVRLDFEGFKEI

-213 TIHIPA
+213 AIYIPA

-225 GTMLL
+225 GEMLL
-230 RYVRTRHGG
+230 QYVRTRHGG
-239 NDFERMRRQQQA
+239 NDFERMRRQQQT

-259 LNLDLLPRLPA
+259 LDLNLLPRLPA

-299 LDGLEMKAIDESLTT
+299 LEGLEMKAIDESLTT
-314 PFVTLDGAQILLPD
+314 PFVTLDGAQILLPN
-328 KAGMEAMLEGLFAP
+328 KAGIEAMLEELFA
-342 STSQASLDASPAP
+342 SSGSLASVESK
-355 GPSRLPPWTATFQ
+355 G
-368 GRQGVPGRGTR
+368 
-379 TGWQVP
+379 
-385 LACHPSTLSGLGQ
+385 
-398 GVPGQAGQAASEGEV
+398 EEV
-413 RIVIRNGTMQ
+413 RIVIRNGTTH
-423 VGLAEEV
+423 VGLAMEV

-437 GYDVQKH
+437 GYDVQKYV
-444 IDLEA
+444 DLEL
-449 PQYEET
+449 PQEET
-455 VITSREESME
+455 VIASREESME

-472 LLGIDRVFLTSFEG
+472 LLAIDRVLLASFEG
-486 EDAEIT
+486 EDADIT
-492 ILLGQGFALP
+492 ILLGRGFVLP

>member
-8 RHGAPRLRVLLWCAL
+8 RHGAPWLRGLLWCTL

-37 LYTYLGDLLAVV
+37 VYTYLDDLLAVV
-49 RISPGRI
+49 RISSGRI
-56 AISPPSTLLTTG
+56 AFSPPSTLLTTG
-68 SPDEGQVGLPQ
+68 SPEEGQMGLPQ
-79 WAGKGR
+79 WGGKGR

-100 KAARTDTMMVASLD
+100 RAARTDTMMVASLD
-114 PVARRAVVLSIPR
+114 PVAKSAVVFSIPR

-152 GQGPVLA
+152 GQGPLLA

-171 DYHVRLDFEGFKGI
+171 DYYVRLDFEGFKEM

-200 RDDMFPDDNYGYR
+200 RDDMFPDDDYGYR
-213 TIHIPA
+213 TIYIPA

-225 GTMLL
+225 GEMLL
-230 RYVRTRHGG
+230 QYVRTRHGG
-239 NDFERMRRQQQA
+239 SDFERMRRQQQA

-294 GSQIG
+294 GNEIG
-299 LDGLEMKAIDESLTT
+299 LDGLEMKAIDESLAT
-314 PFVTLDGAQILLPD
+314 PFVTLDGAQILLPN
-328 KAGMEAMLEGLFAP
+328 KAGIEVMLEELFAP
-342 STSQASLDASPAP
+342 SISLASLENKGESVWHPEDASPA
-355 GPSRLPPWTATFQ
+355 
-368 GRQGVPGRGTR
+368 
-379 TGWQVP
+379 WQV
-385 LACHPSTLSGLGQ
+385 
-398 GVPGQAGQAASEGEV
+398 AGQAASEGEV
-413 RIVIRNGTMQ
+413 RIVIRNGTTQ
-423 VGLAEEV
+423 VGFAEEV

-437 GYDVQKH
+437 GYDVQRY

-455 VITSREESME
+455 AITSREESME

-472 LLGIDRVFLTSFEG
+472 LLGIERVLLTSFEG

-492 ILLGQGFALP
+492 ILLGRGFALP

>member
-8 RHGAPRLRVLLWCAL
+8 RHRAPWLRALLWCTL

-37 LYTYLGDLLAVV
+37 VHTYLGDLLAVV
-49 RISPGRI
+49 RISSGRI
-56 AISPPSTLLTTG
+56 AFPPPSTLLTTG
-68 SPDEGQVGLPQ
+68 SPEEGQEGLPQ
-79 WAGKGR
+79 WGGKGR

-100 KAARTDTMMVASLD
+100 RAARTDTMMVASLD
-114 PVARRAVVLSIPR
+114 PVARKAVILSIPR

-152 GQGPVLA
+152 QGPALA
-159 KETVEANLGIPI
+159 KETVETNLGIPI
-171 DYHVRLDFEGFKGI
+171 DYYVRLDFEGFKEI

-213 TIHIPA
+213 SIYIPA

-225 GTMLL
+225 GEMLL
-230 RYVRTRHGG
+230 QYVRTRHGG
-239 NDFERMRRQQQA
+239 NDFERVRRQQQA

-259 LNLDLLPRLPA
+259 LSLDLLPRLPA
-270 LINTALDAIS
+270 LCNTALDAIS
-280 TDIQPLEILALANL
+280 TDLQPLEILALANL

-299 LDGLEMKAIDESLTT
+299 LDGVEMKAIDESLTT

-328 KAGMEAMLEGLFAP
+328 KAGIEAMLEELLAP
-342 STSQASLDASPAP
+342 PTSLASLEN
-355 GPSRLPPWTATFQ
+355 
-368 GRQGVPGRGTR
+368 RG
-379 TGWQVP
+379 
-385 LACHPSTLSGLGQ
+385 
-398 GVPGQAGQAASEGEV
+398 EEV
-413 RIVIRNGTMQ
+413 RIVIRNGTTQ
-423 VGLAEEV
+423 VGLAEKV

-437 GYDVQKH
+437 GYDVQKQ
-444 IDLEA
+444 IDLDL
-449 PQYEET
+449 PRYEET

-465 LARNLAG
+465 WARNLAG
-472 LLGIDRVFLTSFEG
+472 LLGIDRVLLTSFEG
-486 EDAEIT
+486 EDADIT

>member
-8 RHGAPRLRVLLWCAL
+8 RHGAPWLRGLLWCTL

-37 LYTYLGDLLAVV
+37 VYTYLDDLLAVV
-49 RISPGRI
+49 RISSGRI
-56 AISPPSTLLTTG
+56 AFSPPSTLLTTG
-68 SPDEGQVGLPQ
+68 SPEEGQMGLPQ
-79 WAGKGR
+79 WGGKGR

-100 KAARTDTMMVASLD
+100 RAARTDTMMVASLD
-114 PVARRAVVLSIPR
+114 PVAKSAVVFSIPR

-152 GQGPVLA
+152 GQGPLLA

-171 DYHVRLDFEGFKGI
+171 DYYVRLDFEGFKEM

-200 RDDMFPDDNYGYR
+200 RDDMFPDDDYGYR
-213 TIHIPA
+213 TIYIPA

-225 GTMLL
+225 GEMLL
-230 RYVRTRHGG
+230 QYVRTRHGG
-239 NDFERMRRQQQA
+239 SDFERMRRQQQA

-294 GSQIG
+294 GNQIG
-299 LDGLEMKAIDESLTT
+299 LDGLEMKAIDESLAT
-314 PFVTLDGAQILLPD
+314 PFVTLDGAQILLPN
-328 KAGMEAMLEGLFAP
+328 KAGIEVMLEELFAP
-342 STSQASLDASPAP
+342 SISLASLENK
-355 GPSRLPPWTATFQ
+355 G
-368 GRQGVPGRGTR
+368 
-379 TGWQVP
+379 
-385 LACHPSTLSGLGQ
+385 
-398 GVPGQAGQAASEGEV
+398 GEV
-413 RIVIRNGTMQ
+413 RIVIRNGTTQ
-423 VGLAEEV
+423 VGFAEEV

-437 GYDVQKH
+437 GYDVQRY

-472 LLGIDRVFLTSFEG
+472 LLGIERVLLTSFEG

-492 ILLGQGFALP
+492 ILLGRGFALP

>member
-1 MASLHRR
+1 
-8 RHGAPRLRVLLWCAL
+8 L

-37 LYTYLGDLLAVV
+37 VYTYLDDVLAVV
-49 RISPGRI
+49 RISSGRI
-56 AISPPSTLLTTG
+56 AFSPPSTLLTTG
-68 SPDEGQVGLPQ
+68 SPEEGQMGLPQ
-79 WAGKGR
+79 WGGKGR

-91 GTDRRDKGE
+91 GTDRRDTGE
-100 KAARTDTMMVASLD
+100 RAARTDTMMVASLD
-114 PVARRAVVLSIPR
+114 PVAKSAVVFSIPR

-152 GQGPVLA
+152 GQGPLLA

-171 DYHVRLDFEGFKGI
+171 DYYVRLDFEGFKEM
-185 VDTLGGVTI
+185 VDTLGGITI

-200 RDDMFPDDNYGYR
+200 RDDMFPDDDYGYR
-213 TIHIPA
+213 TIYIPA

-225 GTMLL
+225 GEMLL
-230 RYVRTRHGG
+230 QYVRTRHGG
-239 NDFERMRRQQQA
+239 SDFERMRRQQQA

-294 GSQIG
+294 GNQIG
-299 LDGLEMKAIDESLTT
+299 LDGLEMKAIDESLAT
-314 PFVTLDGAQILLPD
+314 PFVTLDGAQILLPN
-328 KAGMEAMLEGLFAP
+328 KAGIEVMLEELFAP
-342 STSQASLDASPAP
+342 SISLASLENK
-355 GPSRLPPWTATFQ
+355 G
-368 GRQGVPGRGTR
+368 
-379 TGWQVP
+379 
-385 LACHPSTLSGLGQ
+385 
-398 GVPGQAGQAASEGEV
+398 GEV
-413 RIVIRNGTMQ
+413 RIVIRNGTTQ
-423 VGLAEEV
+423 VGFAEEV

-437 GYDVQKH
+437 GYDVQRYS
-444 IDLEA
+444 DLEA
-449 PQYEET
+449 SQYEET

-472 LLGIDRVFLTSFEG
+472 LLGIDRVLLTSFEG

-492 ILLGQGFALP
+492 ILLGRGFALP